1 MSTDK
6 EILPNMDEAKEAC
19 VYVLVKI
26 SVDEFEGANPDDE
39 ELRRYALQFAKD
51 STFRVMTA
59 SALISHDAAVLD
71 NFVWYNTE
79 EEARA
84 NRR

>member
-1 MSTDK
+1 MSKDK
-6 EILPNMDEAKEAC
+6 EILPMDKAEEAC

-26 SVDEFEGANPDDE
+26 SVDEFEGENPSQE
-39 ELRRYALQFAKD
+39 ELKRYAFQFAKD
-51 STFRVMTA
+51 ASFRVMTA
-59 SALISHDAAVLD
+59 SALICHDAAVLD
-71 NFVWYNTE
+71 NFVWYDTE